1 MNIDN
6 DEGYES
12 DEQSEELQKKEQ
24 LQAKKLDLAKVF
36 NLPSGEA
43 VNKGKTVKKISSDD
57 VSIMR
62 QLINKYGDDIN
73 VSHNR
78 TLFICVVK
86 PSYSLGRN

>member
-1 MNIDN
+1 MHIDS
-6 DEGYES
+6 DEDYES
-12 DEQSEELQKKEQ
+12 NEQYEELQKKEK

-62 QLINKYGDDIN
+62 QLINKYRDDIN
-73 VSHNR
+73 VSVR
-78 TLFICVVK
+78 AELVYCLV
-86 PSYSLGRN
+86 